1 MASTDFSHIKPI
13 TVEVTNCAII
23 ETILRVGF
31 PDEASLD
38 LSNLSEEDRYKGLL
52 LFGDI
57 VCKKMGGVFDSFQD
71 IPLPMMK
78 MSVQL
83 YHMLKLSVHDVAQCC
98 INPDFTAEE
107 RLKWRAYF
115 PLFLRRD
122 IEKGVAVINNDQV
135 SKTAETEKAV
145 IALMTNIFKF
155 ADTVH
160 FLAPEL
166 EKFHTKCLPWIF
178 QKVGW
183 AQSLIEEH
191 GDSISTSV
199 QDFVVESAKQIG
211 TRHPSLRKETV

>member
-1 MASTDFSHIKPI
+1 MASTDFSLIKPI

-31 PDEASLD
+31 PAKAFSERSDEDREKD
-38 LSNLSEEDRYKGLL
+38 LSYFR
-52 LFGDI
+52 DI
-57 VCKKMGGVFDSFQD
+57 VGKNMGIVHLSCYG
-71 IPLPMMK
+71 IPPAIDK
-78 MSVQL
+78 RSIQL
-83 YHMLKLSVHDVAQCC
+83 HNILKLSVHDVAECC
-98 INPDFTAEE
+98 INPDFTAQE

-122 IEKGVAVINNDQV
+122 IEKGVAVINQDQV

-145 IALMTNIFKF
+145 IALMTNIIKF

-166 EKFHTKCLPWIF
+166 EKFHTKCLLWIF

-211 TRHPSLRKETV
+211 TRHPSLLTETV